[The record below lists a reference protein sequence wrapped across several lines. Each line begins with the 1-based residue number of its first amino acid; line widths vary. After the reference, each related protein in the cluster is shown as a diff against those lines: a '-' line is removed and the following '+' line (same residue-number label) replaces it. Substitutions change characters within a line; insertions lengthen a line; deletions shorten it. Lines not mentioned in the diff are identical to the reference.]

1 MAPRVT
7 ESEKQKILLYRKH
20 TPTGKYKDIADEFNR
35 SVWTVGNIVREARKA
50 RKKGR

>member
-7 ESEKQKILLYRKH
+7 ESEKEKILLYKKH
-20 TPTGKYKDIADEFNR
+20 TPTATYKDIADEFNR
-35 SVWTVGNIVREARKA
+35 SKSTVGDIVREARKG